1 MKIFVVFTILI
12 FLVIF
17 IPLLRG
23 IFLLKRE
30 KTSSTQTFYEV
41 SLKDLSPIWLKYNKE
56 FEGEKHGEDFTLEV
70 LVKPVVANKDNQQDE
85 IKLEE
90 VTETKNLAEPKQ
102 VKSHLEIDT
111 LNAFYNEVIS
121 PYEKQFKEQNA
132 YEVLIEILK
141 MLDKHGSVPSVVIDV
156 KDNESVDLISV
167 RDNLAQI
174 SLKEHVFAVTR
185 AMVELVKQ
193 NYSEP
198 ENFMPQAII
207 IALAHDIGKIPE
219 LRLSGAYNSYD
230 HAIVSSNWLA
240 EHFTGKDIFWAKQ
253 AVTAVRDHHLKSK
266 EPLTVMLRE
275 ADKQARQMELVRFTQ
290 NYSIEKFDSWFR
302 VDEFLKAFKDK
313 INVTAKG
320 KVDVF
325 LFKGIIYAKPDSL
338 YEVAKQLMFD
348 KKILDMLF
356 LYESEKESAVRKIV
370 EKLRE
375 KNLIPDIISEPYVS
389 RKFEIRMKMQIK
401 KQTQVLVAIKADP
414 YGDELESIER
424 RKAGS
429 QLELVEAVIPI

>member
-1 MKIFVVFTILI
+1 MKIFVVFTVLF
-12 FLVIF
+12 FLAIF
-17 IPLLRG
+17 IFLLRG

-240 EHFTGKDIFWAKQ
+240 EQFTGKDIFWAKQ

-302 VDEFLKAFKDK
+302 VDEFLKIFKDK
-313 INVTAKG
+313 VNVTAKG

>member
-1 MKIFVVFTILI
+1 MKIFILLTITG
-12 FLVIF
+12 FVITV
-17 IPLLRG
+17 IYLLRG
-23 IFLLKRE
+23 IFPNGKEKRDNTKTLYEIDLKE
-30 KTSSTQTFYEV
+30 FA
-41 SLKDLSPIWLKYNKE
+41 PIWLKYNRE
-56 FEGEKHGEDFTLEV
+56 FEKENHREDFTLEI
-70 LVKPVVANKDNQQDE
+70 LVKPTASEKDIKKINTEAVEVENADNKS
-85 IKLEE
+85 
-90 VTETKNLAEPKQ
+90 ETKQIMTPF
-102 VKSHLEIDT
+102 EIDT
-111 LNAFYNEVIS
+111 ISTFYNEVIS

-132 YEVLIEILK
+132 YEILIEILK
-141 MLDKHGSVPSVVIDV
+141 MLDRHGSVPSVVIDV

-266 EPLTVMLRE
+266 DPLTVMLRE

-290 NYSIEKFDSWFR
+290 NYSIENFDLWFK

-325 LFKGIIYAKPDSL
+325 LFKGIIYTKPDSL
-338 YEVAKQLMFD
+338 YEVAKQLMFE
-348 KKILDMLF
+348 KKVLDMLF
-356 LYESEKESAVRKIV
+356 LYESEKENAARKIV
-370 EKLRE
+370 DKLRKE
-375 KNLIPDIISEPYVS
+375 NLIPDIIQEPYIS

-401 KQTQVLVAIKADP
+401 KQIQVLVSIKADP
-414 YGDELESIER
+414 YRDELESIER

-429 QLELVEAVIPI
+429 QLELIEAVIPI

>member
-1 MKIFVVFTILI
+1 MKIFVVFTILF
-12 FLVIF
+12 FLAIF
-17 IPLLRG
+17 IFLLRG
-23 IFLLKRE
+23 IFLFKKE

-41 SLKDLSPIWLKYNKE
+41 DLKDLSPIWLKYNKE
-56 FEGEKHGEDFTLEV
+56 FEEEKHREDFTLEV
-70 LVKPVVANKDNQQDE
+70 LVKPEV
-85 IKLEE
+85 KLEE

-102 VKSHLEIDT
+102 IKSHLEIDT
-111 LNAFYNEVIS
+111 LSAFYNEVIS

-141 MLDKHGSVPSVVIDV
+141 ILDKHGSVSSVVIDV

-219 LRLSGAYNSYD
+219 LRLSGVYNSYD

-240 EHFTGKDIFWAKQ
+240 EQFAGKDIFWAKQ

-266 EPLTVMLRE
+266 EPLTVMLKE
-275 ADKQARQMELVRFTQ
+275 VDKQVRLMELVRFTQ

-302 VDEFLKAFKDK
+302 VNEFLKVFKDK

-320 KVDVF
+320 RVDVF

-338 YEVAKQLMFD
+338 YEAAKQLMFD

-375 KNLIPDIISEPYVS
+375 ENLIPNIIQESYIS

-414 YGDELESIER
+414 YRDELESIER

-429 QLELVEAVIPI
+429 QLELIEAVIPI